1 MVMMISVEYYHHIV
15 LHIGQIFLFTC
26 RYTLDIVAVHEHD
39 VVPVGP
45 VHVQVD
51 LPDVRRQSSGPG
63 F

>member
-1 MVMMISVEYYHHIV
+1 MAMMISAEYYHHIV
-15 LHIGQIFLFTC
+15 FTC

-51 LPDVRRQSSGPG
+51 LPDVRRESSGSG